1 VCLGGAE
8 FVGVLT
14 GKGLSY
20 GGSLIRPEATGYG
33 LVYFTAEMLAEKGT
47 DFKVRRCLPVLQFYR
62 LCYEGVMR
70 QLKVFSRRTW
80 PEASD
85 RQAQSK
91 GLRGGAKSSI
101 DRLGQKACATAR
113 NLSCVVRL
121 GAEAAFLLT
130 SGYVLK
136 ALANWEWMATSRSGP
151 PLDSIGN
158 A

>member
-91 GLRGGAKSSI
+91 RVAGRRQVLDRQTWSEGLCDSSESFMCCAFRG
-101 DRLGQKACATAR
+101 
-113 NLSCVVRL
+113 
-121 GAEAAFLLT
+121 
-130 SGYVLK
+130 
-136 ALANWEWMATSRSGP
+136 
-151 PLDSIGN
+151 
-158 A
+158 